1 MKNLSI
7 SEVHLALEREFAQQG
22 RFGHP
27 TSTHLTSRVCKKNL
41 HMEIEASFILKRSR
55 IMGITAA
62 NIRRDVKK
70 KY

>member
-27 TSTHLTSRVCKKNL
+27 TSTHFNQPR
-41 HMEIEASFILKRSR
+41 M
-55 IMGITAA
+55 
-62 NIRRDVKK
+62 
-70 KY
+70 